1 MRKANW
7 QWAFVTFLSVSSYV
21 ELLTLNNSSVC
32 KLIGAKKGGN
42 FQLIYFFGLFCAY
55 DILHNYVIPW
65 AMPHATPQTHSAFY
79 PQRPKSQ

>member
-21 ELLTLNNSSVC
+21 ELLTLKQQLC
-32 KLIGAKKGGN
+32 LQIDWRQKGGN

-55 DILHNYVIPW
+55 DILHNYVIPR